1 MKYSKFDKI
10 ITVEDN
16 TIIGGFGSAISE
28 FATSNLKN
36 EILIHGIPDRFIDHG
51 KPEELHEELK
61 IDPKGIAEVAEEFLL
76 KGKILRKKNLKIYL
90 IFVVALF
97 VMYNG
102 CSDNSVQAPTETLI
116 YEYQGVIE
124 NVGGDCS
131 AVQVRSRSLGILDLA
146 NADRIRI
153 NLEGMSDA
161 DLSSINIYYIQNDE
175 QVDLVNLPDR
185 DQINSTRSVEV
196 NAPGIETEVFSR
208 VTLKSSV
215 CTGQIFFLT
224 FSNLKIF
231 KVND

>member
-1 MKYSKFDKI
+1 M
-10 ITVEDN
+10 
-16 TIIGGFGSAISE
+16 
-28 FATSNLKN
+28 
-36 EILIHGIPDRFIDHG
+36 
-51 KPEELHEELK
+51 
-61 IDPKGIAEVAEEFLL
+61 
-76 KGKILRKKNLKIYL
+76 RKKNLKIYL

-124 NVGGDCS
+124 NVAGDCS

-185 DQINSTRSVEV
+185 DRINSTRSVEV